1 MARQY
6 ALMASIW
13 GVAPTLP
20 KLPET
25 VAARGERDR
34 VENPS

>member
-1 MARQY
+1 MAHQY

-20 KLPET
+20 E
-25 VAARGERDR
+25 ASRNYCGSRGK
-34 VENPS
+34 S

>member
-13 GVAPTLP
+13 GVVPRPL

-25 VAARGERDR
+25 VAARGEKAR

>member
-13 GVAPTLP
+13 GVVPTPP

-25 VAARGERDR
+25 VAARGERAR
-34 VENPS
+34 VENLS